1 MGTACSRKEE
11 SIKKRKPKTEQKT
24 KGKATKQL
32 KEENESSEEW
42 VNVEKKGKTT
52 QGTTKEG
59 DKDYIVR
66 VSMSPNL
73 DLERHKNVFLQFVGE
88 I

>member
-32 KEENESSEEW
+32 KAENESSEEW
-42 VNVEKKGKTT
+42 VNVETKGKTT
-52 QGTTKEG
+52 QGTTKGSKEETT
-59 DKDYIVR
+59 KEAPMAKV
-66 VSMSPNL
+66 
-73 DLERHKNVFLQFVGE
+73 K
-88 I
+88 